1 VAGSSGEPRWLAR
14 LAVDAIQQDL
24 ITTHG
29 GVPGIRDEVL
39 VESAL
44 ARPRQ
49 AFAYGTAPDV
59 AALAAS
65 YGYGIARNHPYQD
78 GNKRIAFVALA
89 VFAELNGFE
98 LEAPEADVVDVML
111 RLAAGDLDEVHLAEW
126 LRAHLLAM
134 GDSYSP

>member
-1 VAGSSGEPRWLAR
+1 VARTSGEPKWLTR

-24 ITTHG
+24 IATHG
-29 GVPGIRDEVL
+29 GVPGIRDEGL

-49 AFAYGTAPDV
+49 AFAYGSTADV

-65 YGYGIARNHPYQD
+65 YAYGIARNHPYHD
-78 GNKRIAFVALA
+78 GNKRMAFVAMA

-98 LEAPEADVVDVML
+98 LEATEADVVDVML
-111 RLAAGDLDEVHLAEW
+111 RLAAGDLEENQLAEW
-126 LRAHLLAM
+126 LRARLLET
-134 GDSYSP
+134 GDGHSL